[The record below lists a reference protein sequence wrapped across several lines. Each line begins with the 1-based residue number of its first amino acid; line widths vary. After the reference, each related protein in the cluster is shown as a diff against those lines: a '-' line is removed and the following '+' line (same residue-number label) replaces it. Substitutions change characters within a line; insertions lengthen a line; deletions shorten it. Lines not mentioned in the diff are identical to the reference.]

1 MTKPKLKE
9 RMLTFFITE
18 VGLRWTVRVVIAL
31 IIGAAFLFESLLGW
45 GHLRSALTVS
55 GVASVAILF
64 ITSRK
69 LHNRIYYR
77 SILGFWEFEVTPRN
91 PNEKSLQKL
100 INQPIAILIDLDRNE
115 LRLRGWHFEKKLQMF
130 FSSTQAVISD
140 PARTSGTLTYWF
152 RPSESALLDEAFIG
166 VCNLEWNKFHI
177 ADRICRMDG
186 FWIRKNSHQTG
197 TITYKRISEDEFRKR
212 LSGLQVEDA

>member
-1 MTKPKLKE
+1 VDCKSTYCINY
-9 RMLTFFITE
+9 RGSIFIRE
-18 VGLRWTVRVVIAL
+18 L
-31 IIGAAFLFESLLGW
+31 IGM
-45 GHLRSALTVS
+45 GHLRSTLTVS

-64 ITSRK
+64 ITSQK

-91 PNEKSLQKL
+91 PNEESLQKL
-100 INQPIAILIDLDRNE
+100 INQPIAILIDIDQNE
-115 LRLRGWHFEKKLQMF
+115 LRIRGWHFEKKLQML
-130 FSSTQAVISD
+130 FSSTQAVISN
-140 PARTSGTLTYWF
+140 PARTSGKLTYWF
-152 RPSESALLDEAFIG
+152 SPSESALLDEAFIG
-166 VCNLEWNKFHI
+166 ICNLEWNKFHI

-212 LSGLQVEDA
+212 IGGLQVEDA

>member
-1 MTKPKLKE
+1 MTKPKLKD

-31 IIGAAFLFESLLGW
+31 IIGAAFLLEGLLGW

-77 SILGFWEFEVTPRN
+77 SILGFWEFEVSPLN
-91 PNEKSLQKL
+91 LNEKSLQKL
-100 INQPIAILIDLDRNE
+100 INQPIAILIDLDQNE

-130 FSSTQAVISD
+130 FPSIQAVISN

-152 RPSESALLDEAFIG
+152 RAGESGLLDEAFMGI
-166 VCNLEWNKFHI
+166 CNLEWNKFHI

-186 FWIRKNSHQTG
+186 SWMRKTSNQTG
-197 TITYKRISEDEFRKR
+197 TINYKRISEDEFRKR
-212 LSGLQVEDA
+212 IGGLQVEGV